1 MTMTRGEKV
10 IEFISRYVLIPEG
23 KFVGKPMLLDDFQK
37 KFILEVY
44 DNPAGTRRAYLSIAR
59 KNGKSGLIA
68 GLLLAHIAGPEAVQ
82 NSQIISGARSRDQ
95 AALVFNLAAKSIS
108 LSPILS
114 DLVKIV
120 PSGKK
125 LIGLRKNV
133 EYRALAADGTTAHGL
148 SPVLAILDEVGQVK
162 GPQDDFIDAITTS
175 QGAHD
180 APLLVAISTQAPSD
194 ADLLSIWLDDAARS
208 NDPKIVSHVYAAPDD
223 CDLQDEAGWLAANPA
238 MNSFRSKEDLV
249 EQAKQ
254 ASRMP
259 SSEAAF
265 RNLCLNQRISLES
278 LWLSPNLWKENS
290 GQPDLELFK
299 TREVHLG
306 LDLSKTDDLTAAV
319 AAVVDDD
326 GIVHVIPWVFS
337 PMATLEDRAKRD
349 RAPYDQWTKMGKMI
363 AVPGKTLDYEW
374 VSEFL
379 GREMAEMNLATINFD
394 RWRIEDFKRDAQ
406 RVGFGLECQW
416 LEIGQGY
423 QSMSPRLERMNELL
437 LHGKVRHGGHP
448 LLNMA
453 AANAIVVSDPSGNM
467 KLDKSQSTQKIDPL
481 QAMVMAVYAAASV
494 ENEVDISAWIA

>member
-1 MTMTRGEKV
+1 MTRGEKV
-10 IEFISRYVLIPEG
+10 IAFIEKFCLIPEG
-23 KFVGKPMLLDDFQK
+23 KFVGKPMILDDFQK
-37 KFILEVY
+37 KFILEIY

-120 PSGKK
+120 PSGKR

-194 ADLLSIWLDDAARS
+194 ADLFSIWLDDAQRS
-208 NDPKIVSHVYAAPDD
+208 SDPKIVSHLYAAPDD
-223 CDLQDEAGWLAANPA
+223 CNLEDEAAWIAANPA
-238 MNSFRSKEDLV
+238 MNSFRSKEDLA

-254 ASRMP
+254 ATRMP

-278 LWLSPNLWKENS
+278 LWLSPNLWKENA
-290 GQPDLELFK
+290 GLPDLDLFK
-299 TREVHLG
+299 TGEVHLG

-319 AAVVDDD
+319 AAVKDED
-326 GIVHVIPWVFS
+326 GNVHVMPWVFS
-337 PMATLEDRAKRD
+337 PLATLEDRAKRD

-379 GREMAEMNLATINFD
+379 AREMAGMNLVSINFD
-394 RWRIEDFKRDAQ
+394 RWRLEDFKRDAT
-406 RVGFGLECQW
+406 RVGFGTECEW
-416 LEIGQGY
+416 IEIGQGY

-437 LHGKVRHGGHP
+437 LHGKIRHGSHP

-453 AANAIVVSDPSGNM
+453 AGNAIVVSDPAGNM
-467 KLDKSQSTQKIDPL
+467 KLDKSASTQKIDPL

>member
-1 MTMTRGEKV
+1 
-10 IEFISRYVLIPEG
+10 
-23 KFVGKPMLLDDFQK
+23 
-37 KFILEVY
+37 
-44 DNPAGTRRAYLSIAR
+44 
-59 KNGKSGLIA
+59 
-68 GLLLAHIAGPEAVQ
+68 
-82 NSQIISGARSRDQ
+82 
-95 AALVFNLAAKSIS
+95 
-108 LSPILS
+108 
-114 DLVKIV
+114 
-120 PSGKK
+120 
-125 LIGLRKNV
+125 
-133 EYRALAADGTTAHGL
+133 
-148 SPVLAILDEVGQVK
+148 
-162 GPQDDFIDAITTS
+162 
-175 QGAHD
+175 
-180 APLLVAISTQAPSD
+180 
-194 ADLLSIWLDDAARS
+194 
-208 NDPKIVSHVYAAPDD
+208 VSHVYAAPDD

>member
-1 MTMTRGEKV
+1 MMTRGEKI

-23 KFVGKPMLLDDFQK
+23 KFVGKPMLLDDWQK

-59 KNGKSGLIA
+59 KNGKSGLISS
-68 GLLLAHIAGPEAVQ
+68 LLLAHIAGPEAVQ

>member
-1 MTMTRGEKV
+1 MMTRGEKV
-10 IEFISRYVLIPEG
+10 IAFIEKFCLIPEG

>member
-1 MTMTRGEKV
+1 
-10 IEFISRYVLIPEG
+10 
-23 KFVGKPMLLDDFQK
+23 
-37 KFILEVY
+37 
-44 DNPAGTRRAYLSIAR
+44 
-59 KNGKSGLIA
+59 
-68 GLLLAHIAGPEAVQ
+68 
-82 NSQIISGARSRDQ
+82 
-95 AALVFNLAAKSIS
+95 
-108 LSPILS
+108 
-114 DLVKIV
+114 
-120 PSGKK
+120 
-125 LIGLRKNV
+125 
-133 EYRALAADGTTAHGL
+133 
-148 SPVLAILDEVGQVK
+148 
-162 GPQDDFIDAITTS
+162 
-175 QGAHD
+175 
-180 APLLVAISTQAPSD
+180 
-194 ADLLSIWLDDAARS
+194 
-208 NDPKIVSHVYAAPDD
+208 
-223 CDLQDEAGWLAANPA
+223 
-238 MNSFRSKEDLV
+238 
-249 EQAKQ
+249 
-254 ASRMP
+254 MP

>member
-1 MTMTRGEKV
+1 MMTRGEKV
-10 IEFISRYVLIPEG
+10 IAFIEKFCLIPEG

-494 ENEVDISAWIA
+494 ESEVDISSWIA

>member
-1 MTMTRGEKV
+1 MMTRGEKV
-10 IEFISRYVLIPEG
+10 IAFIEKFCLIPEG

-223 CDLQDEAGWLAANPA
+223 CDLQDEAAWLAANPA

>member
-1 MTMTRGEKV
+1 MMTRGERV
-10 IEFISRYVLIPEG
+10 IAFIENYCLIPEG

-194 ADLLSIWLDDAARS
+194 ADLLSIWLDDAASS
-208 NDPKIVSHVYAAPDD
+208 NDPKIVSHVYAARDD
-223 CDLQDEAGWLAANPA
+223 CDLQDEAAWLAANPA

-494 ENEVDISAWIA
+494 ESEVDISSWIA

>member
-1 MTMTRGEKV
+1 
-10 IEFISRYVLIPEG
+10 
-23 KFVGKPMLLDDFQK
+23 
-37 KFILEVY
+37 
-44 DNPAGTRRAYLSIAR
+44 
-59 KNGKSGLIA
+59 
-68 GLLLAHIAGPEAVQ
+68 
-82 NSQIISGARSRDQ
+82 
-95 AALVFNLAAKSIS
+95 
-108 LSPILS
+108 
-114 DLVKIV
+114 VKIV

-437 LHGKVRHGGHP
+437 LHGKVRHGVHP

-494 ENEVDISAWIA
+494 ESEVDISSWIA

>member
-1 MTMTRGEKV
+1 
-10 IEFISRYVLIPEG
+10 
-23 KFVGKPMLLDDFQK
+23 
-37 KFILEVY
+37 
-44 DNPAGTRRAYLSIAR
+44 
-59 KNGKSGLIA
+59 
-68 GLLLAHIAGPEAVQ
+68 
-82 NSQIISGARSRDQ
+82 
-95 AALVFNLAAKSIS
+95 
-108 LSPILS
+108 
-114 DLVKIV
+114 VKIV